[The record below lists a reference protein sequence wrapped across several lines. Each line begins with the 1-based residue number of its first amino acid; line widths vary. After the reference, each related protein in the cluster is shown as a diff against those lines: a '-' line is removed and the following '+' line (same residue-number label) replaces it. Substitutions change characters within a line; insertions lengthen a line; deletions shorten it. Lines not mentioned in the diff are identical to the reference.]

1 MMTIARVR
9 GVISFSMASGSGL
22 KPCDFGTRVIH
33 GAAAVQNR
41 GRRPQRIV
49 RARDQ
54 HLVAGVQEPAQREVD
69 ELADAVAH
77 EDVLGVDALDAAR
90 LLLHHDGFARRE
102 DALLVA
108 VGLGRRQVLDH
119 REAHRLGRAQAEQA
133 RIADVQL
140 R

>member
-9 GVISFSMASGSGL
+9 GEISFSTASGSGL
-22 KPCDFGTRVIH
+22 NPCDFGTWVIH
-33 GAAAVQNR
+33 GPAAVQNR
-41 GRRPQRIV
+41 GRRPQRVI

-54 HLVAGVQEPAQREVD
+54 HLVAGVQEPPQREID

-77 EDVLGVDALDAAR
+77 EDVVGVDALDAAR
-90 LLLHHDGFARRE
+90 LLLHHDGFARGE
-102 DALLVA
+102 NALLIA
-108 VGLGRRQVLDH
+108 VGLGGRQVLDH
-119 REAHRLGRAQAEQA
+119 REAHRLGCAQAEQT